1 MDADDIPVKQL
12 ITCLA
17 VQSQKSEDDIAN
29 FIRKTHNF
37 VRKSKS
43 TYNDP
48 FVIPH
53 HFVIPKTLYNPTP
66 NTLSNPLL
74 SHFVIHQPDT
84 LCKPILPDFATLG
97 FYTLKLPSIVFWNN
111 VAFINNVFFENPDHK
126 ELVL

>member
-17 VQSQKSEDDIAN
+17 IQSQKSEDDIAN

-37 VRKSKS
+37 VRKTKS
-43 TYNDP
+43 TYNDH
-48 FVIPH
+48 FLIPL
-53 HFVIPKTLYNPTP
+53 HFVIPKALCNPFSTLCNSTP

-84 LCKPILPDFATLG
+84 LCKPILPHLVTPG
-97 FYTLKLPSIVFWNN
+97 FYTFKLPSIVF
-111 VAFINNVFFENPDHK
+111 
-126 ELVL
+126 

>member
-48 FVIPH
+48 FVIPY

-97 FYTLKLPSIVFWNN
+97 FYTLKLPSIVF
-111 VAFINNVFFENPDHK
+111 
-126 ELVL
+126 